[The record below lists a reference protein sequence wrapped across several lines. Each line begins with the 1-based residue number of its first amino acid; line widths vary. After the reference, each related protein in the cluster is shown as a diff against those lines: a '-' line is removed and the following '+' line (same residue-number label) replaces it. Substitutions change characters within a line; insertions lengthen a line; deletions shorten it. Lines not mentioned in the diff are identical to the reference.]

1 MQYLG
6 ILCYARKNLAHELTQ
21 IVRRV
26 LLVSP

>member
-6 ILCYARKNLAHELTQ
+6 IFCYARKNLAHELTQ

-26 LLVSP
+26 LRVSP

>member
-6 ILCYARKNLAHELTQ
+6 ILCYARNLAHELTQ

-26 LLVSP
+26 LRVSP